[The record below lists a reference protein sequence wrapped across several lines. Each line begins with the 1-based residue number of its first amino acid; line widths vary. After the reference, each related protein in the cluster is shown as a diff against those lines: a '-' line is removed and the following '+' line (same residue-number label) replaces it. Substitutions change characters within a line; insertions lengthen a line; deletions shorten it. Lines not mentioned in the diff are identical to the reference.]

1 MRPKKINLRKRRKEK
16 KMLMRPKTK
25 IMYRALKSEGEV
37 WNN

>member
-1 MRPKKINLRKRRKEK
+1 MRPKKIKLRKGRNEK
-16 KMLMRPKTK
+16 KMVMRPKTK